1 MLITNVDGA
10 PAGAPGEAPVGS
22 PELVAL
28 VPSGEMGS
36 GTLLE
41 DQNGARPLAKER
53 RRQPVSV
60 KRISIFGLGYVGAV
74 SLACLARDGHQ
85 VIGCDIDP
93 VKLDLIRSRKSPI
106 LEEGIQELMRDVVDS
121 GRVKVTNDATR
132 AVNDSE
138 VSFICVGTPSA
149 ANGSQDLGAILR
161 LAEQIGA
168 ALRNKHAFHTVVVR
182 STVQPGTL
190 EEKIEP
196 ILERASGKKSGVDFG
211 LAFQPEFLR
220 EGSSIRDYDHPPYTI
235 VGGNCEAAVN
245 AVREIFQHLD
255 ARFLVTSIRVA
266 ETLKMSC
273 NAFHALKI
281 TFANEIGRISQS
293 LGIDSH
299 EVMRLVCADTRL
311 NISTAYMKP
320 GFAFGGS
327 CLPKDLRALAH
338 IARQNDLEIPML
350 ASLLVSNRA
359 HIDHAVDKILKLGRP
374 RVGMLGLS
382 FKTGTDDLRESPLV
396 MVAKRLLGE
405 GCELRIFDPEVHL
418 SRLLG
423 ANRSYIDAH
432 IPHLGSLLCEHINE
446 MIDPSEVVLVGLQQP
461 ALDAALQA
469 RVRHDQYVIDLVNLP
484 NRDLLRCRY
493 EGACW

>member
-1 MLITNVDGA
+1 MLTTKGGT
-10 PAGAPGEAPVGS
+10 PAGAPEIS
-22 PELVAL
+22 AL
-28 VPSGEMGS
+28 VPTGDMGS
-36 GTLLE
+36 GTIFE
-41 DQNGARPLAKER
+41 DVSGARPVAAER
-53 RRQPVSV
+53 RRKPAAT

-85 VIGCDIDP
+85 VVGVDIDAT
-93 VKLDLIRSRKSPI
+93 KLELIRARKSPI

-121 GRVKVTNDATR
+121 GRVTVTADAAQAIHDT
-132 AVNDSE
+132 D
-138 VSFICVGTPSA
+138 VSFVCVGTPSA
-149 ANGSQDLGAILR
+149 ANGSQDLSAILR

-168 ALRNKHAFHTVVVR
+168 ALRTKRGFHTLVVR

-196 ILERASGKKSGVDFG
+196 ILERESGKRSGVDFG

-235 VGGNCEAAVN
+235 VGANCEAAVE

-255 ARFLVTSIRVA
+255 ARFLVTTVRVA

-273 NAFHALKI
+273 NAFHAPKI
-281 TFANEIGRISQS
+281 TFANEIGRVAQG
-293 LGIDSH
+293 LGVDAH

-311 NISTAYMKP
+311 NISPAYMKP

-327 CLPKDLRALAH
+327 CLPKDLRALTQ
-338 IARQNDLEIPML
+338 IARQHDLEIPML
-350 ASLLVSNRA
+350 ASVLVSNQV
-359 HIDHAVDKILKLGRP
+359 HIDHAVSKILKLGRP

-396 MVAKRLLGE
+396 MVAKRLIGE

-423 ANRSYIDAH
+423 ANRSYIDRH
-432 IPHLGSLLCEHINE
+432 IPHLGSLLCEELAE
-446 MIDPSEVVLVGLQQP
+446 MIDPSEVILVGLQQP
-461 ALDAALQA
+461 ALDSALQA
-469 RVRHDQYVIDLVNLP
+469 RVRPDQYLIDLVNLP

>member
-1 MLITNVDGA
+1 MPTTDS
-10 PAGAPGEAPVGS
+10 PAGAPELTALTPTFDGEVG
-22 PELVAL
+22 A
-28 VPSGEMGS
+28 GS
-36 GTLLE
+36 GRIFGDE
-41 DQNGARPLAKER
+41 DAARPLAKQSKR
-53 RRQPVSV
+53 RLAAT

-85 VIGCDIDP
+85 VVGVDIDAA
-93 VKLDLIRSRKSPI
+93 KLDLIRARKSPI
-106 LEEGIQELMRDVVDS
+106 LEEGIQELMRDVVES
-121 GRVKVTNDATR
+121 GRVTVTRDAVQAIR
-132 AVNDSE
+132 DSE
-138 VSFICVGTPSA
+138 VSFVCVGTPSA
-149 ANGSQDLGAILR
+149 ANGSQDLTAILR

-168 ALRNKHAFHTVVVR
+168 ALRDKPEFHTLVIR
-182 STVQPGTL
+182 STVQPGTV
-190 EEKIEP
+190 EEKLEP

-211 LAFQPEFLR
+211 LCFQPEFLR

-235 VGGNCEAAVN
+235 VGGNCELAVN
-245 AVREIFQHLD
+245 AVREIFQHLE

-281 TFANEIGRISQS
+281 TFANEVGRVAQS

-311 NISTAYMKP
+311 NISTAYLKP

-327 CLPKDLRALAH
+327 CLPKDLRALAQ
-338 IARQNDLEIPML
+338 IARQNDVEIPML
-350 ASLLVSNRA
+350 SSLLVSNRV

-405 GCELRIFDPEVHL
+405 GCELRIFDPEVRL

-432 IPHLGSLLCEHINE
+432 IPHLGSLLCDDIDA
-446 MIDPSEVVLVGLQQP
+446 MIDPSEVILVGLQQS

-469 RVRHDQYVIDLVNLP
+469 RVRPEHYLLDLVNLP

-493 EGACW
+493 EGVCW

>member
-1 MLITNVDGA
+1 MGTVPVFEDKNRNSPR
-10 PAGAPGEAPVGS
+10 PAR
-22 PELVAL
+22 LK
-28 VPSGEMGS
+28 
-36 GTLLE
+36 
-41 DQNGARPLAKER
+41 N
-53 RRQPVSV
+53 
-60 KRISIFGLGYVGAV
+60 ISIFGLGYVGAV
-74 SLACLARDGHQ
+74 SLACLARDGHR
-85 VIGCDIDP
+85 VTGVDIDP
-93 VKLDLIRSRKSPI
+93 AKLDLIRARKSPI

-121 GRVKVTNDATR
+121 GRVKVTDDAAQ
-132 AVNDSE
+132 AVRDTE

-149 ANGSQDLGAILR
+149 GNGSQDLSAILR

-168 ALRNKHAFHTVVVR
+168 ALREKREFHTIVVR

-196 ILERASGKKSGVDFG
+196 ILERVSGRRSGVDFG

-235 VGGNCEAAVN
+235 VGGNCEAAVE
-245 AVREIFQHLD
+245 AVREIFQHLG

-266 ETLKMSC
+266 EALKMSC

-293 LGIDSH
+293 LGIDAH

-311 NISTAYMKP
+311 NISPAYLKP

-327 CLPKDLRALAH
+327 CLPKDLRALTH
-338 IARQNDLEIPML
+338 IAKQNDLEVPML
-350 ASLLVSNRA
+350 SSLLASNRA
-359 HIDHAVDKILKLGRP
+359 HIEHAVGKILQLGRP

-396 MVAKRLLGE
+396 IVAKRLIGE
-405 GCELRIFDPEVHL
+405 GCELRIFDPEVQL

-423 ANRSYIDAH
+423 ANRSYIEAH
-432 IPHLGSLLCEHINE
+432 IPHIGSLLCEDIGE
-446 MIDPSEVVLVGLQQP
+446 MIDPSELILVGLQQP
-461 ALDAALQA
+461 ALDAALQ
-469 RVRHDQYVIDLVNLP
+469 VRLRPDQYLLDLVNLP

>member
-1 MLITNVDGA
+1 MLITNLVGA

-28 VPSGEMGS
+28 VPSGELAS
-36 GTLLE
+36 GTILE
-41 DQNGARPLAKER
+41 DQSAARPLAKER
-53 RRQPVSV
+53 RRQPVNV

-121 GRVKVTNDATR
+121 GRVKVTNDATQ
-132 AVNDSE
+132 AVNDSD

-168 ALRNKHAFHTVVVR
+168 ALKGKRDFHTVVVR

-196 ILERASGKKSGVDFG
+196 ILERESGKKSGVDFG

-245 AVREIFQHLD
+245 AVREIFQHLE

-281 TFANEIGRISQS
+281 TFANEIGRVSQA

-338 IARQNDLEIPML
+338 IAKQNDLEIPML

-396 MVAKRLLGE
+396 MVAKRLIGE

-469 RVRHDQYVIDLVNLP
+469 RVRQDQYVIDLVNLP

>member
-1 MLITNVDGA
+1 
-10 PAGAPGEAPVGS
+10 
-22 PELVAL
+22 
-28 VPSGEMGS
+28 
-36 GTLLE
+36 
-41 DQNGARPLAKER
+41 
-53 RRQPVSV
+53 
-60 KRISIFGLGYVGAV
+60 
-74 SLACLARDGHQ
+74 
-85 VIGCDIDP
+85 
-93 VKLDLIRSRKSPI
+93 
-106 LEEGIQELMRDVVDS
+106 MRDVVDS
-121 GRVKVTNDATR
+121 GRVAVTNDAHQ
-132 AVNDSE
+132 AVRDTE

-149 ANGSQDLGAILR
+149 ANGSQDLTAILR
-161 LAEQIGA
+161 LTEQIGL
-168 ALRNKHAFHTVVVR
+168 ALKGKREFHTIVVR

-190 EEKIEP
+190 EGKIEP

-235 VGGNCEAAVN
+235 VGGNCEAAVE

-281 TFANEIGRISQS
+281 TFANEIGRISQA
-293 LGIDSH
+293 LDIDSH

-311 NISTAYMKP
+311 NISSAYLRP

-327 CLPKDLRALAH
+327 CLPKDLRALAQ
-338 IARQNDLEIPML
+338 IARQHDVEVPML
-350 ASLLVSNRA
+350 ASLLASNRI
-359 HIDHAVDKILKLGRP
+359 HVDHAVDMILQMGRP

-396 MVAKRLLGE
+396 MVAKRLIGE
-405 GCELRIFDPEVHL
+405 GCELRIFDPEVQL

-423 ANRSYIDAH
+423 ANRSYIDAN
-432 IPHLGSLLCEHINE
+432 IPHLGSLLCADLDA
-446 MIDPSEVVLVGLQQP
+446 MVDPSEVILVGLQQP

-469 RVRHDQYVIDLVNLP
+469 RVRPDHYLIDLVNLP
-484 NRDLLRCRY
+484 NRDLLRCHYR
-493 EGACW
+493 GACW